1 MSINRLVVSLCALIL
16 FALVEL
22 IRTEGKGLRTEDS
35 VQLSNS
41 VLSPQSSVLSAQ
53 AGDWPTYAHDNQ
65 RTGYNPDETII
76 GPDNVALLTQAWQ
89 APIGINSQ
97 GGTAYSAPSVGM
109 GKVFIASSLDE
120 GANFFAR
127 DAATGNLSW
136 SAFIGYNPGECFG
149 VGIGSTPAISGT
161 VVTIGGGDGA
171 YYGLNTVDGSQLW
184 RDPLGVGPS
193 GFAWTSPLV
202 GMGRAYVGIA
212 SDCDNPSVRGE
223 LRSLDLPTGT
233 HTGSAYMV
241 PDGEAG
247 AGIWNSAALS
257 P

>member
-1 MSINRLVVSLCALIL
+1 MSINRLVVSLCALIVC
-16 FALVEL
+16 ALVVSRPSSWITKYQVRSEPNHSIL
-22 IRTEGKGLRTEDS
+22 GTS
-35 VQLSNS
+35 YS
-41 VLSPQSSVLSAQ
+41 VLG

-161 VVTIGGGDGA
+161 VVCCG
-171 YYGLNTVDGSQLW
+171 W
-184 RDPLGVGPS
+184 
-193 GFAWTSPLV
+193 
-202 GMGRAYVGIA
+202 
-212 SDCDNPSVRGE
+212 
-223 LRSLDLPTGT
+223 
-233 HTGSAYMV
+233 
-241 PDGEAG
+241 
-247 AGIWNSAALS
+247 
-257 P
+257 